1 MIQLENVNKHFK
13 IGKGRLVQQ
22 LEVLSN
28 ITFSVGDGEIVSL
41 IGPSGCGKSTLLRI
55 AAGLE
60 TRDSGSIA
68 IDGNEISSP
77 GRDRGL
83 VFQAFNLFPWMSVMD
98 NVAFGVHDLPREEQ
112 VERAMHYIQLVGL
125 AGFETYHPH
134 QLSGGMQQRV
144 GIARALAIEPKVL
157 LLDEPLANV
166 DSQTG
171 EVLIDEF
178 LKIFEETKKT
188 VIYVTHDIDEAI
200 YIADKSVVLSS
211 RPGQIRDVLEIKLPK
226 PRWKYDVRAMPEFG
240 ALRSKLRQSLRLGT
254 R

>member
-1 MIQLENVNKHFK
+1 MIRLDKVNKSFAV
-13 IGKGRLVQQ
+13 GKGKTVQQ
-22 LEVLSN
+22 LIVLNDIS
-28 ITFSVGDGEIVSL
+28 FSVGDGEIVSL

-60 TRDSGSIA
+60 SRDSGSIA
-68 IDGNEISSP
+68 IDGNEITAP

-83 VFQAFNLFPWMSVMD
+83 VFQAFNLMPWMSVLD
-98 NVAFGVHDLPREEQ
+98 NVAFGIHDLPREEQ
-112 VERAMHYIQLVGL
+112 LARATKYIGLVGL
-125 AGFETYHPH
+125 TGFETYHPH

-178 LKIFEETKKT
+178 LKIFDTTKKT

-200 YIADKSVVLSS
+200 YIADKTVVLSA
-211 RPGQIRDVLEIKLPK
+211 RPGRIVEVFDVNLPK
-226 PRWKYDVRAMPEFG
+226 PRWKHEVRAMPEFG
-240 ALRSKLRQSLRLGT
+240 VLRSKLRQSLRLT
-254 R
+254 PQ